1 MRLDVNYQNLSQEE
15 KETQWR
21 VRWEL
26 PKPMAERSE
35 YQTRIANNKKIKQKN
50 KEIIDGIEN
59 IASNMEDDRK
69 HW

>member
-1 MRLDVNYQNLSQEE
+1 
-15 KETQWR
+15 
-21 VRWEL
+21 
-26 PKPMAERSE
+26 MAERSE